1 MNLPAYIEY
10 IILILGIVNAIIG
23 IIVGIKT
30 LKKKEKVDTKKLKIK
45 DFKNTILFILIGL
58 VLILF
63 AIIIKPKCTFP
74 EVVIKSLR
82 NNELVDIKIDI
93 EGKASCVLPET
104 RIVLLVHQIKQEN
117 ISERWF
123 IHPECASLE
132 GKSSWK
138 LSGVEIGT
146 QSMIGKEFDVFAYAV
161 NDSICEIIHLIIN
174 NSNPPY
180 HGTMHKP
187 IEIVGVFDKKT
198 VIRKF

>member
-10 IILILGIVNAIIG
+10 VIFILGIVHTIIG

-30 LKKKEKVDTKKLKIK
+30 FLKKEIVDKKKLKIK
-45 DFKNTILFILIGL
+45 DFKNTIIFILIGL

-63 AIIIKPKCTFP
+63 AIIIKPKCAFP

-82 NNELVDIKIDI
+82 NNELVDTKIDI
-93 EGKASCVLPET
+93 EGKVFCVLPET

-117 ISERWF
+117 IPERWF
-123 IHPECASLE
+123 IHSECASLE

-146 QSMIGKEFDVFAYAV
+146 QSMKGKEFDVFAYAV

-174 NSNPPY
+174 NPNPPY

-187 IEIVGVFDKKT
+187 TEIVGVFDKKT
-198 VIRKF
+198 VKRKF